1 MNYLRNEQAVK
12 VEKVHGFTDG
22 CAGQYKSKHTFGDLS
37 CCLADFGCQIDR
49 HFFETSHAKG
59 EQDAAGANIKQRA
72 ALAVIREEA
81 TIKSAKDLYDFLKEK
96 FSLPTTSNASLSKR
110 LFFYIPVRGE
120 GSVVRRPDRTF
131 KELKGIRKLHSVKTT
146 SSQCKIFT
154 RERSCLCVGCINGD
168 DCENKEY
175 ADEGKKL
182 SWLGKGKLLL
192 QGKIRNPAKLTCQL
206 ME

>member
-1 MNYLRNEQAVK
+1 MVL
-12 VEKVHGFTDG
+12 
-22 CAGQYKSKHTFGDLS
+22 
-37 CCLADFGCQIDR
+37 
-49 HFFETSHAKG
+49 
-59 EQDAAGANIKQRA
+59 
-72 ALAVIREEA
+72 
-81 TIKSAKDLYDFLKEK
+81 
-96 FSLPTTSNASLSKR
+96 
-110 LFFYIPVRGE
+110 
-120 GSVVRRPDRTF
+120 RPDRTF
-131 KELKGIRKLHSVKTT
+131 KELKGICKLHSVKTT